1 MQVIEAQR
9 ASILV
14 SHDHLH
20 INHVRWFS
28 VHRGLINLQASLA
41 IMAMDAQDGR
51 NADDVKSARRAAV
64 RHSLPAREAIHEP
77 DRNTIGVLPPAG
89 VAEAAF
95 HEPRRLTVVQDAAA
109 WLTIQRMP

>member
-51 NADDVKSARRAAV
+51 NADDVISVRRAAV

-77 DRNTIGVLPPAG
+77 DRNTIGVLPGAG
-89 VAEAAF
+89 VLAA
-95 HEPRRLTVVQDAAA
+95 VDAAVPA
-109 WLTIQRMP
+109 WARIRTRR